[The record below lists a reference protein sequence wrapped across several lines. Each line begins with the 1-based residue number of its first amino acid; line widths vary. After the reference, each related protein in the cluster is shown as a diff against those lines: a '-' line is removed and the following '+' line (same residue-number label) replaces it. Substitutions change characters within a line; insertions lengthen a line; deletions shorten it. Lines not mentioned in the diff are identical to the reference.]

1 MASGL
6 YMGTRGLAMD
16 RSRIPMT
23 AEGLQRL
30 RDEHTQLTGPGRR
43 AIEQRI
49 KAARELGDLREN
61 AEYDTAKNE
70 QGLMEARIRQIEEI
84 LRRAEV
90 MEAPSGGATGLFVA
104 LGTTVTVD
112 LDGEEET
119 YTIVSPVEAKPRE
132 GRISNES
139 PVGRALL
146 GHRVGEQF
154 EIAMPTGRRIPARIK
169 AIVA

>member
-1 MASGL
+1 
-6 YMGTRGLAMD
+6 
-16 RSRIPMT
+16 MT

-30 RDEHTQLTGPGRR
+30 RDEHSQLTGPGRR

-169 AIVA
+169 AIVS

>member
-1 MASGL
+1 
-6 YMGTRGLAMD
+6 
-16 RSRIPMT
+16 MT

-30 RDEHTQLTGPGRR
+30 RDEHTQLIGPGRR
-43 AIEQRI
+43 TIEQRI

-61 AEYDTAKNE
+61 AEYDTAKND

-169 AIVA
+169 AIVS

>member
-1 MASGL
+1 
-6 YMGTRGLAMD
+6 MD

-30 RDEHTQLTGPGRR
+30 RDEHAQLTGPGRR

-61 AEYDTAKNE
+61 AEYDTAKND
-70 QGLMEARIRQIEEI
+70 QGLMEARIRQIEEV

-90 MEAPSGGATGLFVA
+90 MEAPGGGATGLFVA

-169 AIVA
+169 AIVS

>member
-6 YMGTRGLAMD
+6 YRGTRGLSMD

-30 RDEHTQLTGPGRR
+30 RDEHTQLIGPGRR
-43 AIEQRI
+43 TIEQRI

-61 AEYDTAKNE
+61 AEYDTAKND

-146 GHRVGEQF
+146 GKKVGET
-154 EIAMPTGRRIPARIK
+154 ASV
-169 AIVA
+169 VAPGGSFDLSVLTIN

>member
-1 MASGL
+1 
-6 YMGTRGLAMD
+6 
-16 RSRIPMT
+16 MT

-30 RDEHTQLTGPGRR
+30 RDEHTQLIGPGRR
-43 AIEQRI
+43 TIEQRI

-61 AEYDTAKNE
+61 AEYDTAKND
-70 QGLMEARIRQIEEI
+70 QGLMEARIRQIEGI

-169 AIVA
+169 AIVS

>member
-1 MASGL
+1 
-6 YMGTRGLAMD
+6 
-16 RSRIPMT
+16 MT

-43 AIEQRI
+43 TIEQRI

-61 AEYDTAKNE
+61 AEYDTAKND

-169 AIVA
+169 AIVS

>member
-1 MASGL
+1 
-6 YMGTRGLAMD
+6 
-16 RSRIPMT
+16 MT

-30 RDEHTQLTGPGRR
+30 RDEHTQLIGPGRR
-43 AIEQRI
+43 TIEQRI

-61 AEYDTAKNE
+61 AEYDTAKND

-112 LDGEEET
+112 LDGEDET
-119 YTIVSPVEAKPRE
+119 FTIVSPVEAKPRE

-169 AIVA
+169 AIVS